1 VQDNL
6 ARKRH
11 PAETDV
17 QNNGDCVVFSITSA
31 AQGLGGSKKGA
42 TT

>member
-1 VQDNL
+1 VQDIL

-31 AQGLGGSKKGA
+31 AQVLGGSKKGA

>member
-1 VQDNL
+1 VQENL

-17 QNNGDCVVFSITSA
+17 PDNGDCVVFSITSA
-31 AQGLGGSKKGA
+31 AQVLGGSKKGA

>member
-17 QNNGDCVVFSITSA
+17 PNNGDSVVFSITSA
-31 AQGLGGSKKGA
+31 VQVLGGSKKGA